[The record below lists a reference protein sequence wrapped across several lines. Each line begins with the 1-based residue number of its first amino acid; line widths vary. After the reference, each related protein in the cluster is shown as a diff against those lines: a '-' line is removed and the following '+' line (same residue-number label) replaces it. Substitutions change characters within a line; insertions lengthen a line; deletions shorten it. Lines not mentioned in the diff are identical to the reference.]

1 MFPPLSLEVESPLWW
16 QVINRGAAM
25 MGRYVL
31 AGVLAALAGGVVF
44 GLMMQ
49 FMTAPAPDDGR
60 VPMMQM
66 VANVVRSDNLAVG
79 WIYHLFNS
87 AVLGAIFGLLAGD
100 RLGSYAIAVGDGAI
114 YGLVWWVLGA
124 LILMPV
130 FLGMAPFAPLI
141 MATMVP
147 VALGSLVGHLI
158 YGVILGAGYLAILA
172 PRTPTLVLRR

>member
-1 MFPPLSLEVESPLWW
+1 
-16 QVINRGAAM
+16 M

-31 AGVLAALAGGVVF
+31 AGVLAGLVGSVVF
-44 GLMMQ
+44 GLIMQ
-49 FMTAPAPDDGR
+49 FMTAPAPDDGQ

-87 AVLGAIFGLLAGD
+87 AVLGAIFGLLAGNH
-100 RLGSYAIAVGDGAI
+100 LGSYAIAVGGGAI

-130 FLGMAPFAPLI
+130 FLGMAPFAPLT
-141 MATMVP
+141 MVPMVP

-158 YGVILGAGYLAILA
+158 YGMILGGGYLAILA
-172 PRTPTLVLRR
+172 PWMPTLVLRR

>member
-1 MFPPLSLEVESPLWW
+1 MV
-16 QVINRGAAM
+16 
-25 MGRYVL
+25 GRYVL
-31 AGVLAALAGGVVF
+31 AGVLAGLAGGVVF

-60 VPMMQM
+60 FPMMQM
-66 VANVVRSDNLAVG
+66 VANVVRSENLAVG

-87 AVLGAIFGLLAGD
+87 AVLGAIFGLLAGN
-100 RLGSYAIAVGDGAI
+100 RLHSYPIAVGVGAM

-172 PRTPTLVLRR
+172 PRMPALGNLER

>member
-1 MFPPLSLEVESPLWW
+1 
-16 QVINRGAAM
+16 

-31 AGVLAALAGGVVF
+31 AGVLAGLAGGVAF

-49 FMTAPAPDDGR
+49 FMTAPAPDDGQ

-79 WIYHLFNS
+79 WVYHLFNS
-87 AVLGAIFGLLAGD
+87 AVLGAIFGLLARN
-100 RLGSYAIAVGDGAI
+100 RLSSYAIAVGGGAI

-130 FLGMAPFAPLI
+130 FLGMAPFAPLT
-141 MATMVP
+141 MVPMVP

-158 YGVILGAGYLAILA
+158 YGVILGTGYLAILA
-172 PRTPTLVLRR
+172 TRMPALSNLGR